1 MVDEIDNKQN
11 DYELAGIGTA
21 ELAGI
26 GAAESA
32 AELISNDHN
41 KNGEQTEETVGLLGG
56 ISLIVGTMIG
66 SGIFASSSAV
76 AVYAGSVGMTLAAW
90 VGCGVLVLMA
100 SLCYVELGV
109 AIPKSGA
116 EYDYIMEALGEI
128 PAFLFTFFSTII
140 IRPLAVAAIL
150 LSTGNYIV
158 EPVFGLDC
166 EPANNVLIAKV
177 LGALFL
183 GEITPEDNIITD
195 VYLFQSEY
203 LYSSFKTD
211 YFELIAKYLKLFAEK
226 MNGLVSI

>member
-116 EYDYIMEALGEI
+116 EYDYIMEA
-128 PAFLFTFFSTII
+128 FLFTFSSTII

-166 EPANNVLIAKV
+166 EPANNVLIAKL

-226 MNGLVSI
+226 INGLVSI